1 MRVFKRKRENLNG
14 TKLKKKKR
22 KKEGLVKSKIDSRS
36 RVEIDLDQF
45 SARRKFLEHVFVR
58 TLLLSV
64 KGELLGKKEAC
75 GERGKGLEVRLKGGV
90 CEAR

>member
-1 MRVFKRKRENLNG
+1 MRVFKRKRENLND

-22 KKEGLVKSKIDSRS
+22 KKKGLVKSKIDSRS
-36 RVEIDLDQF
+36 RVEIGWINF
-45 SARRKFLEHVFVR
+45 PPEGSSWKHVFVR
-58 TLLLSV
+58 ALVLSV